1 MKLSLLPSTFSL
13 LSLASAQS
21 LVEVLS
27 SRPQLSSLL
36 AALQEFPDLVD
47 AVSQTSN
54 ITVLAPANFAL
65 AAFLETDEGARFSAD
80 PEYARAFLSYHVLQG
95 TYNSTYFNGVQP
107 STRGAEFFPTLLQ
120 PGPYCNVTGG
130 QTVEATAGTF
140 RVEDTTNVTFF
151 SGFVLDSNWA
161 DDSLL
166 DLEFD
171 GGLIHGI
178 NPPLTLPPNVSTNLV
193 AAQRESLL
201 GAIQRVGLLE
211 SLESSKDLL
220 LFAPTN
226 QGFQNIGSEI
236 DNLSDDDLREILLY
250 HVAITNGTLYG
261 IGLTDGLRLQTLNG
275 NELTITVQNGPG
287 FENVG
292 IVSEDFFVFVNGV
305 RIINFNLPIENGVV
319 FGVDNIL
326 NPFNTT
332 ARPPASATA
341 GQRQFG
347 EARAGT
353 VFPYTEG
360 IRTTDSPIFSATNVA
375 GTTPPPNTP
384 TPLIETM
391 TGTGLV
397 GTGFG
402 NGTRPN
408 ITAAATPAQY
418 TGGVPPM
425 ITKAPMLGA
434 IAAGALFAGL

>member
-1 MKLSLLPSTFSL
+1 MKLALFPSICGV

-21 LVEVLS
+21 FVEVLS
-27 SRPQLSSLL
+27 SQPQLSSLL
-36 AALQEFPDLVD
+36 AALQEFPDLVE

-54 ITVLAPANFAL
+54 ITVLAPVNFAL
-65 AAFLETDEGARFSAD
+65 AAFLETEEGARFSAD
-80 PEYARAFLSYHVLQG
+80 PEYARALLSYHVLQG
-95 TYNSTYFNGVQP
+95 SYSSSYFEGIEST
-107 STRGAEFFPTLLQ
+107 TRGAQFFPTLLQ

-130 QTVEATAGTF
+130 QTVEGAPGTF
-140 RVEDTTNVTFF
+140 RIEDTTNVTFF

-161 DDSLL
+161 DEGLL

-211 SLESSKDLL
+211 SLESAGDIL

-226 QGFQNIGSEI
+226 QAFQNIGSAI
-236 DNLSDDDLREILLY
+236 DDLSDDDLREILLY
-250 HVAITNGTLYG
+250 HVAVTNGTVYG
-261 IGLTDGLRLQTLNG
+261 KGLTDGLRLATLNG
-275 NELTITVQNGPG
+275 NELTITVQDGPG

-292 IVSEDFFVFVNGV
+292 ITAEDFLVFVNGV

-319 FGVDNIL
+319 FGVDGIL

-332 ARPPASATA
+332 AVPPPDATA

-347 EARAGT
+347 EASAGT
-353 VFPYTEG
+353 VFPFTEG
-360 IRTTDSPIFSATNVA
+360 IRTTDSPIFSATNAA

-391 TGTGLV
+391 TGSGM
-397 GTGFG
+397 G
-402 NGTRPN
+402 NVTTAN
-408 ITAAATPAQY
+408 VTAASTPAQY
-418 TGGVPPM
+418 TGGVAPM
-425 ITKAPMLGA
+425 VTKAPVLGA
-434 IAAGALFAGL
+434 IAAGALFVGM